1 MFVNTAKSHVER
13 GSALKTPN
21 ALHHGDPSLLHHVL
35 GCRVIGDVGAC
46 DTQQG
51 GRVLVDQLSK
61 GTLIT
66 RAKPRDQRLLT
77 GDPGY
82 HEPAVSAKAASS
94 RAR

>member
-1 MFVNTAKSHVER
+1 M
-13 GSALKTPN
+13 
-21 ALHHGDPSLLHHVL
+21 
-35 GCRVIGDVGAC
+35 
-46 DTQQG
+46 
-51 GRVLVDQLSK
+51 LVDQLSK